1 MKLMNDKSDIAMHGG
16 ALAMLLSSLMGLS
29 TMELIYIFM
38 AVIGAIISL
47 LGYVDKRKTETL
59 NRKLAQER
67 LIFDQ
72 QRTKAIV
79 DFLNGSPMHDVSQAG
94 EIVQKVNR
102 VLVETEQDGNGN
114 VTATEE

>member
-1 MKLMNDKSDIAMHGG
+1 
-16 ALAMLLSSLMGLS
+16 
-29 TMELIYIFM
+29 MELVYIFI
-38 AVIGAIISL
+38 AVTGAIISL
-47 LGYVDKRKTETL
+47 LGYLDKRKTEAL

-67 LIFDQ
+67 LTFDQ

-79 DFLNGSPMHDVSQAG
+79 DFLSGSPTHDISQAG

-102 VLVETEQDGNGN
+102 VLVETEQDDNGN